1 MFCKSLI
8 KKKMSLFLT
17 GFLQV
22 FFVAV
27 NTYFISKGYY
37 VGVLVCGFMI
47 SFIWSFNVKRVAFG
61 SNKDRL
67 IYATGA
73 GLGSLLGLVVSQNFF
88 KYLQ

>member
-1 MFCKSLI
+1 
-8 KKKMSLFLT
+8 MSLFLT

>member
-1 MFCKSLI
+1 MK
-8 KKKMSLFLT
+8 LFST

-27 NTYFISKGYY
+27 NTFFISNGYY
-37 VGVLVCGFMI
+37 VGVLICGFLI
-47 SFIWSFNVKRVAFG
+47 SIIWSFNVKRVAFG
-61 SNKDRL
+61 TNTDRL

-73 GLGSLLGLVVSQNFF
+73 GLGSLLGLGASQYIF

>member
-1 MFCKSLI
+1 
-8 KKKMSLFLT
+8 MSLFLT
-17 GFLQV
+17 GFMQV

-27 NTYFISKGYY
+27 NTFFISKGYY
-37 VGVLVCGFMI
+37 VGVLVCGFII

-88 KYLQ
+88 SYLQ

>member
-1 MFCKSLI
+1 MG
-8 KKKMSLFLT
+8 LFST
-17 GFLQV
+17 GFMQV

-27 NTYFISKGYY
+27 NTFFISKGYY
-37 VGVLVCGFMI
+37 VGVLVCGFII

>member
-1 MFCKSLI
+1 MN
-8 KKKMSLFLT
+8 MNLFST

-27 NTYFISKGYY
+27 NTFFISKGYY
-37 VGVLVCGFMI
+37 VGVLVCGFII

-61 SNKDRL
+61 TNTDRL
-67 IYATGA
+67 IYASGA
-73 GLGSLLGLVVSQNFF
+73 ALGSLFGLVASQAVF